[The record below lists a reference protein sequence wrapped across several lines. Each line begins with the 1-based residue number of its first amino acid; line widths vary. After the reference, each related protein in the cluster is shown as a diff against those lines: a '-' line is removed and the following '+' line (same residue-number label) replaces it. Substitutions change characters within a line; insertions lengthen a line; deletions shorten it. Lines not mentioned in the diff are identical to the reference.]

1 MKLDES
7 EFLVGTFHGRHDG
20 VPAEVTSTRDD
31 TRPEPHAWTCT
42 CGVTRSFPT
51 EDAAFSSAWR
61 HTHPTPVDRL
71 RQWAARWLCSRTAS

>member
-31 TRPEPHAWTCT
+31 TRPEPHAWT
-42 CGVTRSFPT
+42 
-51 EDAAFSSAWR
+51 
-61 HTHPTPVDRL
+61 
-71 RQWAARWLCSRTAS
+71 